1 MISNDNGDCIGQL
14 PSEFFQKIKDQKVD
28 LFNIKIVY
36 YGTVFESKSAILTM
50 KINTG
55 FVNMSQGLDSYL

>member
-50 KINTG
+50 QINTG
-55 FVNMSQGLDSYL
+55 FVNKS